1 MVKNNEQEQ
10 TMKKTSSLVISIV
23 AVAVAGAAYYGWHT
37 KNANG
42 KSEAVAEAKPA
53 AGTNKQA
60 AGQSGGFGG
69 GNAPVKAMSVS
80 IMVAKKQDYAV
91 KLSANGVV
99 SALNMVDI
107 RSQVTSTI
115 AKVHIREGQFVKAG
129 ELLFSLDSR
138 TDEVNLARAK
148 AQLDKDLATLA
159 DYQKQ
164 YARNQELVEKKFL
177 AQSAVDT
184 SATQVQA
191 QQAVIASDKAA
202 VEAAK
207 VALSFDR
214 IVAPSAGR
222 TGVINVFQGSLVQA
236 NATALP
242 LVTITQMDPIAISFS
257 LPQRNLS
264 DALTSMQR
272 SDSFVTASLPDN
284 SARFKGKLQFIDNQV
299 DAASGTVKIKAVFE
313 NKDLKLWPGAY
324 ANVELSIQ
332 TLKDVVVLPQ
342 DAVIVG
348 ARGRSVF
355 IVDSEGKAKQMPVT
369 VPYSFG
375 ADAVV
380 SGIEPGAKVILE
392 GKQNLRTGVPVKI
405 RENEVSAND
414 KNKAGKSG
422 GSPADAGLSATT
434 VSAP

>member
-1 MVKNNEQEQ
+1 MNKA
-10 TMKKTSSLVISIV
+10 SSLILSIV
-23 AVAVAGAAYYGWHT
+23 AVAVAGSAYYVWHS
-37 KNANG
+37 
-42 KSEAVAEAKPA
+42 KSVAGGDAAVA
-53 AGTNKQA
+53 AGKQA
-60 AGQSGGFGG
+60 GGAEKGSADKSGGFGG
-69 GNAPVKAMSVS
+69 GNAQAKTMSVS
-80 IMVAKKQDYAV
+80 VMVAKKQDYAV
-91 KLSANGVV
+91 KLSANGLV

-107 RSQVTSTI
+107 RSQVTSTV
-115 AKVHIREGQFVKAG
+115 AKVHIKEGQFVKAG

-138 TDEVNLARAK
+138 NDEVNLAKAK

-202 VEAAK
+202 VEAAR
-207 VALSFDR
+207 VALTFDR
-214 IVAPSAGR
+214 IVAPNAGR

-257 LPQRNLS
+257 LPQRNLP
-264 DALTSMQR
+264 DALDSMKR
-272 SDSFVTASLPDN
+272 ADSFVIASLPDN
-284 SARFKGKLQFIDNQV
+284 SAHFKGKLQFIDNQV
-299 DAASGTVKIKAVFE
+299 DAGSGTVKIKAVFD
-313 NKDLKLWPGAY
+313 NKELKLWPGAY

-348 ARGRSVF
+348 ARGSSVF
-355 IVDSEGKAKQMPVT
+355 VVDQEGKAKQRPVT

-375 ADAVV
+375 SDAVV
-380 SGIEPGAKVILE
+380 TGIEPGAKVILE

-405 RENEVSAND
+405 RENEVSAGD
-414 KNKAGKSG
+414 KSKASKTGG
-422 GSPADAGLSATT
+422 GSPADAGLSATA

>member
-1 MVKNNEQEQ
+1 
-10 TMKKTSSLVISIV
+10 MKKSSGLLVSVV
-23 AVAVAGAAYYGWHT
+23 AVAVAGAAYYGWRHQ
-37 KNANG
+37 G
-42 KSEAVAEAKPA
+42 A
-53 AGTNKQA
+53 AGDARSAETKSASTDAKADTKADNKASAGKA
-60 AGQSGGFGG
+60 A
-69 GNAPVKAMSVS
+69 PKAMSVS

-107 RSQVTSTI
+107 RSQVTSTV
-115 AKVHIREGQFVKAG
+115 AKVHIKEGQFVKAG

-138 TDEVNLARAK
+138 NDEVNLAKAK

-159 DYQKQ
+159 DFQKQ

-177 AQSAVDT
+177 AQSAVDS

-207 VALSFDR
+207 VALSYDR

-242 LVTITQMDPIAISFS
+242 LVTITQMDPIAVSFS
-257 LPQRNLS
+257 LPQRNLP
-264 DALTSMQR
+264 DALASMQR

-284 SARFKGKLQFIDNQV
+284 SAQFKGKLQFIDNQV

-313 NKDLKLWPGAY
+313 NKGLKLWPGAY

-348 ARGRSVF
+348 ARGNSVF
-355 IVDSEGKAKQMPVT
+355 IVDEEGKAKQKPVT

-375 ADAVV
+375 SDAVV

-405 RENEVSAND
+405 RESDVSAAD
-414 KNKAGKSG
+414 KAKGAKTG
-422 GSPADAGLSATT
+422 GSPADAGLSSTA